1 MFESSVNSEGIE
13 TTKLIIL
20 HLLKFE
26 SSVNSEGIET
36 NKQSYAELEQFE
48 SSVNSEGIETITAIS
63 IFSICLRAV

>member
-1 MFESSVNSEGIE
+1 M
-13 TTKLIIL
+13 
-20 HLLKFE
+20 FE